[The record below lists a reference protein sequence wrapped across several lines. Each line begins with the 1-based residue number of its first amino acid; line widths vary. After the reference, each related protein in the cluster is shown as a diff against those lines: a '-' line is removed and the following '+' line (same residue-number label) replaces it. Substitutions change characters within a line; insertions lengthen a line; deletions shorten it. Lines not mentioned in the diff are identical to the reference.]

1 MSIGVGSSCVGTRQH
16 RLFTGDFCAP
26 ASWVSSS
33 WYRFLAIS
41 RYPQV
46 TSVLLL
52 VWDLSKLPNVLL
64 CSPLDKLDWLKRINQ
79 VWVSWFIPHPFLP
92 LPPPNLYLSVPHL
105 SNKHMR
111 HFLFIHLQHT
121 VPLHSPYPGCA
132 WRVHSIVTVK
142 VTTQTEELA
151 DTCDKLM
158 LNCRHAYSAKG

>member
-26 ASWVSSS
+26 ASRVGSSCIRPLVVSS
-33 WYRFLAIS
+33 
-41 RYPQV
+41 YPQV

-64 CSPLDKLDWLKRINQ
+64 CSPLDKFDWLKRINQ

-92 LPPPNLYLSVPHL
+92 PSPSQSLSLCPSSTQQTQHT
-105 SNKHMR
+105 R
-111 HFLFIHLQHT
+111 HFLFIHPQHT

-132 WRVHSIVTVK
+132 RRVHSIVTCESGR
-142 VTTQTEELA
+142 TNRGISSHLW
-151 DTCDKLM
+151 
-158 LNCRHAYSAKG
+158 

>member
-26 ASWVSSS
+26 ASWVGSS
-33 WYRFLAIS
+33 WYRFLAVS

-92 LPPPNLYLSVPHL
+92 PSPSQSLSLCPSSTQQTHETLSFHTPPTHCPTPLTLPRLCMES
-105 SNKHMR
+105 
-111 HFLFIHLQHT
+111 T
-121 VPLHSPYPGCA
+121 LHSYCESDYTNRGI
-132 WRVHSIVTVK
+132 STY
-142 VTTQTEELA
+142 L
-151 DTCDKLM
+151 L
-158 LNCRHAYSAKG
+158 